1 VIVVTNTKSNEESPE
16 VTLEPQLDLSPAP
29 REAQQLTERHPYKFT
44 PEARRK
50 ILVAFQMGHFA
61 NTAAAY
67 GGITRKTFINW
78 IERGMLAGPESEGLD
93 KEFYDFA
100 ELCTQARANS
110 KVGLVAIAWRHAR
123 EDGKVAIALLE
134 KLFPDEYGKKT
145 TQEVKGKVEH
155 TYKPDYS
162 NLSDE
167 ELEQAEKLAKKTRR
181 EQLKDEVIDAE
192 ILE

>member
-1 VIVVTNTKSNEESPE
+1 MKSNEEVE

-29 REAQQLTERHPYKFT
+29 REATQLVERRPYKFT
-44 PEARRK
+44 EEAQRK

-78 IERGMLAGPESEGLD
+78 IERGMLAGPDSEGLD
-93 KEFYDFA
+93 KEFYNFA
-100 ELCTQARANS
+100 ELCTQARATS

-134 KLFPDEYGKKT
+134 KLFPEDYGKKST
-145 TQEVKGKVEH
+145 KEVTGKIEH
-155 TYKPDYS
+155 IHDTAPDYS

-167 ELEQAEKLAKKTRR
+167 ELDQVEKLAKKARR
-181 EQLKDEVIDAE
+181 QQAKDDIIDAE